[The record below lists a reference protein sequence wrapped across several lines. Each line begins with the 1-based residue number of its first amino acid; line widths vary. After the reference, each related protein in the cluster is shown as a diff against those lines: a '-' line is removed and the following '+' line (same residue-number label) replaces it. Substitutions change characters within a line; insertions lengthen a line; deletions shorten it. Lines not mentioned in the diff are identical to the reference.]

1 MEIFEK
7 RGRFCFYEGAVLRKF
22 ATKEEAV
29 KAGGE
34 EPQVQVSG
42 VPYKVDVL
50 SITGGDED

>member
-29 KAGGE
+29 KAGGK

-42 VPYKVDVL
+42 VPYKVDVV
-50 SITGGDED
+50 SITGGDKD